1 NAVTAAAIMRRAVML
16 ASAYA
21 AHREAFGRRLD
32 QHPLHQEILRAMTA
46 QADGALHLTMRMAQL
61 LGRIETKEATSG
73 EAAVF
78 RLGIALT
85 KLYTAKQAV
94 GVVSEALE
102 CFGGQGDLDERPAA
116 GVGNASYPAR
126 YRAAAAVTTRAA
138 WTISST
144 AIHSSVACACRMS
157 PGP

>member
-1 NAVTAAAIMRRAVML
+1 
-16 ASAYA
+16 
-21 AHREAFGRRLD
+21 EAFGRTLE
-32 QHPLHQEILRAMTA
+32 QQPLHQEVLREMSA
-46 QADGALHLTMRMAQL
+46 QADGALYLTMRMAQL
-61 LGRIETKEATSG
+61 LGRVETG
-73 EAAVF
+73 EAAGGEAALF
-78 RLGIALT
+78 RLGIALV

-94 GVVSEALE
+94 AVVSEAIE
-102 CFGGQGDLDERPAA
+102 CFGGLDGRTAVPVRNRGQA
-116 GVGNASYPAR
+116 AR